1 MIPCDLE
8 GPITR
13 QLWTTERYLVVPR
26 AHYDLEGTM
35 SMLWTTECHLLVL
48 PCTSATMDDAAVN
61 IVYEVSIKALLQT
74 NFTSVTLSPPSWN
87 LSPNFLLHSLIFQ
100 LS

>member
-1 MIPCDLE
+1 
-8 GPITR
+8 
-13 QLWTTERYLVVPR
+13 
-26 AHYDLEGTM
+26 
-35 SMLWTTECHLLVL
+35 MLWPTECHLLVL
-48 PCTSATMDDAAVN
+48 PCTSTTMDDAAVN